1 MLQFGY
7 HIKLNELRANKLTN
21 NSFNSLDGIKNSQLA
36 SYIYKKKSLSNYF
49 KPSLKSENIS
59 VFLPMIIFIPLNL
72 MVKNINIMRE
82 LKL

>member
-36 SYIYKKKSLSNYF
+36 SYIYKKRVYQLF
-49 KPSLKSENIS
+49 
-59 VFLPMIIFIPLNL
+59 
-72 MVKNINIMRE
+72 
-82 LKL
+82 